1 MVNQNIQNQFELA
14 RQMAQQSG
22 LRGTIYVDFN
32 PDSGFLR
39 LKLKVTPS
47 ERQSMLTSSFAQVI
61 AQASEMFGIQV
72 KIHQHN
78 SGEAD
83 DGK

>member
-14 RQMAQQSG
+14 KQMAQQSG

-72 KIHQHN
+72 KIHQRN